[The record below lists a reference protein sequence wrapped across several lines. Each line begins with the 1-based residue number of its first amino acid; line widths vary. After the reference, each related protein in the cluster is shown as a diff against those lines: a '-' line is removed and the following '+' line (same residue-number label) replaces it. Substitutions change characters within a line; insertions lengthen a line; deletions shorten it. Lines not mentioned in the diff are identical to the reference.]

1 MAAQSDTWS
10 EYMSEY
16 ISRRYTDK
24 LDNRIIDITYE
35 DIKALLHENEK
46 DAKECE
52 AVTRDSYAGK
62 NFYSDNP
69 SNLRFEFYKEV
80 LYRDPKT
87 SGFIMQYPHGVVIR
101 QAERNNY
108 YRGEN
113 QIFSKSVPSLIRT
126 LNQYNREIDKEL
138 YKLVADMRIAEF
150 GMFLF
155 EFDFVKNWATRYSD
169 VLFEALAQHY
179 GLETNWLDITNDFN
193 VALFF
198 ATCYYDGEEKSWKPL
213 TKEMTEKTEGTKYG
227 MIFHIPQWQ
236 VSTQSMFNNAGQHSS
251 NEDAKNLIN
260 DVLPIGFQPFMR
272 CHMQHGYGIKMTDEF
287 PLQEDSTFEKLRFRH
302 SEKLSKEIYERMDQ
316 GRLIYPHEGLID
328 LMDII
333 ETIKESSTF
342 TEDAFDYAFDKSTYF
357 TDKTKCK
364 KLLAESIIFED
375 KKIII
380 GNSHPFHLSR
390 QRRRRLDRMYKDF
403 SIEKEYGIKLTTRPS
418 GELIP

>member
-1 MAAQSDTWS
+1 
-10 EYMSEY
+10 MSEY

-24 LDNRIIDITYE
+24 LDNRIIDITYD
-35 DIKALLHENEK
+35 DIKALFHENEK

-52 AVTRDSYAGK
+52 AITKDSYAGK

-69 SNLRFEFYKEV
+69 SNSRFEFYKEV

-108 YRGEN
+108 FRGEN
-113 QIFSKSVPSLIRT
+113 QIFSKSVPSLIRK
-126 LNQYNREIDKEL
+126 LNQYNSESDKEL

-155 EFDFVKNWATRYSD
+155 EFDFVKNWAARYSD

-198 ATCYYDGEEKSWKPL
+198 ATCYYDGTEKRWKPL
-213 TKEMTEKTEGTKYG
+213 TKEMTEKSEGTKYG

-236 VSTQSMFNNAGQHSS
+236 VSIQSMFNIAGQYSS
-251 NEDAKNLIN
+251 SEDEKILIN

-272 CHMQHGYGIKMTDEF
+272 CHMQHGYGIKMMDEF
-287 PLQEDSTFEKLRFRH
+287 PLQEDITFEKLRFRH

-316 GRLIYPHEGLID
+316 GRLIYPHEGLLD
-328 LMDII
+328 LLDVV
-333 ETIKESSTF
+333 ETIKQSSTF
-342 TEDAFDYAFDKSTYF
+342 TEDAFDYAFNKSTYY

-364 KLLAESIIFED
+364 KFLAESDILGN

-380 GNSHPFHLSR
+380 GNTQPYHLSR
-390 QRRRRLDRMYKDF
+390 QRRRRLDRMYEDF
-403 SIEKEYGIKLTTRPS
+403 SIEKEYGIKLTTRMVYTPA
-418 GELIP
+418 GPDDH